1 METLQN
7 ANTFFLISSIGFVVL
22 FVLLVTLGVYL
33 IRVVATVARITE
45 KVEKDIDT
53 IGDTAREFVLDLQH
67 SSLFSLLFRKR
78 KKYTKKE
85 LSD

>member
-1 METLQN
+1 MESIQN
-7 ANTFFLISSIGFVVL
+7 ANIFFLISSIGFVAL
-22 FVLLVTLGVYL
+22 FVILAAVGIYL
-33 IRVVATVARITE
+33 IRIFKTVARITE
-45 KVEKDIDT
+45 KVERDIDT

-85 LSD
+85 L